1 MAYAQLAFGRL
12 HYRDVGQPDAPA
24 ILFLN
29 SLGTDMRIWD
39 GVIEQLAAD
48 YRLITLDQRGHGQ
61 SDVPEGPYSIDGLA
75 GDVLEL
81 AERLDLERF
90 SLAGV
95 SVGGMIALRV
105 AIDHPERLVSLVACD
120 TAARIGTATV
130 WNSRIETVRAHGM
143 AAIADAVLELWFPDS
158 IREGREAE
166 IDGWRQLLLAC
177 PVEGYAATCAALRD
191 ADLTHEVAGID
202 VPTLVVAGEVD
213 LSTPVPLVKAT
224 AERIPGARFEVIE
237 GAGHIPSIDQPAIL
251 AALIRQH
258 LEQAHG

>member
-1 MAYAQLAFGRL
+1 MQSPSGRCSNDWETELAYAQLAFGRL

-29 SLGTDMRIWD
+29 SLGTDMRIWN

-120 TAARIGTATV
+120 TAARIGTATG

-143 AAIADAVLELWFPDS
+143 AAIADAVLDLWFPAS
-158 IREGREAE
+158 IREGRDAE
-166 IDGWRQLLLAC
+166 I
-177 PVEGYAATCAALRD
+177 
-191 ADLTHEVAGID
+191 
-202 VPTLVVAGEVD
+202 
-213 LSTPVPLVKAT
+213 
-224 AERIPGARFEVIE
+224 AE
-237 GAGHIPSIDQPAIL
+237 
-251 AALIRQH
+251 
-258 LEQAHG
+258 